1 MTLGGVFSPSGNPV
15 SRRIEGTVM
24 EDQRNTSPS
33 GPSTSGISVLV
44 VEDSPSVI
52 SLVEVRLVARGHR
65 SIKASPRTIVF
76 TLDGASDGGADAD
89 GNPGDPVTA
98 IRTACDLVETGV
110 VLVAVSASEIDPLL
124 QSLPE
129 ATVIGCR
136 LTSSKVAEIVE
147 SELDRRRAA

>member
-1 MTLGGVFSPSGNPV
+1 MQDD
-15 SRRIEGTVM
+15 RK
-24 EDQRNTSPS
+24 TSPS
-33 GPSTSGISVLV
+33 DPSSSGVSVLV

-76 TLDGASDGGADAD
+76 ALDGDSDRGAGAEES
-89 GNPGDPVTA
+89 PGDPVTA

-110 VLVAVSASEIDPLL
+110 VLVAVSASEIDQLL
-124 QSLPE
+124 RSLPE

>member
-1 MTLGGVFSPSGNPV
+1 MEHDRNP
-15 SRRIEGTVM
+15 
-24 EDQRNTSPS
+24 SPS
-33 GPSTSGISVLV
+33 GPPNSGISVLV

-76 TLDGASDGGADAD
+76 ALDGASKQGADCQETL
-89 GNPGDPVTA
+89 GDPVAA

-110 VLVAVSASEIDPLL
+110 VLVAVSAGEIDQLL
-124 QSLPE
+124 RSLPE

-147 SELDRRRAA
+147 DELDRRRAA